1 MEYNELGRTGIK
13 VSAMGL
19 GVMSFG
25 ATTDEEDAFRQMDM
39 AFDAGVTLFDTA
51 ENYPAP
57 PLSAETQGR
66 SEEIL
71 GRWVLAR
78 GVRDR
83 VIVATKVTGPGS
95 LGGDISYIR
104 GASRNLDRVNIR
116 AAVEDSLH
124 RLGTDYIDL
133 YQVHWPSRPIT
144 TSQRDRFSNVP
155 DPQGTVEIE
164 DTLGALG
171 ELVAEGKVRHIGVCN
186 ETPWGVMRYLAE
198 AQSTGLPRIASIQ
211 NRYSLVDRRFE
222 HGLAEVAMREQVGL
236 LAHTPLVR
244 GLLAGKTFP
253 PGSTSRPPSPQR
265 QDAARIYAALAG
277 EIGIEPGDLA
287 LSFIRQQPFTTS
299 VLTAGRTSAQLA
311 ENLRSVD
318 ITLAPEVMKAI
329 NAIHDAQPNPK

>member
-1 MEYNELGRTGIK
+1 MKYNELGRTGIK

-71 GRWVLAR
+71 GRWVMAR

-104 GASRNLDRVNIR
+104 GASRNLDRANIR
-116 AAVEDSLH
+116 AAVEGSLH

-144 TSQRDRFSNVP
+144 TNHRDRFSNVP

-198 AQSTGLPRIASIQ
+198 AQAMGLPRIASIQ

-265 QDAARIYAALAG
+265 QDAARNYAALAG

-287 LSFIRQQPFTTS
+287 LAFIRQQPFTTS

-329 NAIHDAQPNPK
+329 NAIHDTQPNPK